1 MNPNA
6 DVPLRRTLYPLLIAV
21 AMAIVCGHILSASR
35 VSLPHFARPPGDTNP
50 DDHRGRW
57 PTTRPEPVPNYG
69 DNDRSRWD
77 TVRAL
82 VDNGE
87 YRIGHRDSDPAF
99 ASTVALLASPSGHG
113 PLLAASVLVPGRS
126 GTYYDSGICA
136 ENGWVTIDKVMR
148 PDTHDFHSSKPPL
161 LPTLVAGEYWLL
173 KHVLGWSIFNDR
185 ETEHD
190 QRWLVMRTILLTIN
204 ALPFLVYLL
213 VLARLAERFGQ
224 TDWGRLFVVAAGGFG
239 TFLTTFAVTF
249 NNHSIAT
256 CTALFALYPAL
267 LVWAE
272 RRQELSLYLLAG
284 FFAGFTAT
292 CEFPAAA
299 FAAAL
304 FVLLLIRSPARTLLA
319 YVPAAAVPVLALLL
333 TNYLALGTLQPA
345 YEHFGTGW
353 YEFEGSHWKV
363 NPGEVPYGIDWAYLS
378 EGRAVYGF
386 HVLFGHHGLFALT
399 PVFLLAVAG
408 VVASLAR
415 RRACGPGTDSTR
427 PAWAAMALLTLAV
440 SVIVIGFYIVWVND
454 RNRNYGGWTCAPRWL
469 MWLTPLFLVTMLPV
483 ADWLAGRR
491 WGRAVGLLLLALSV
505 VSASYPA
512 CSPWTHPW
520 IYNWME
526 SQGWLPY

>member
-1 MNPNA
+1 MNPTV
-6 DVPLRRTLYPLLIAV
+6 VPLRRTLYPLLIAV
-21 AMAIVCGHILSASR
+21 AVAVVCGHILSAAR
-35 VSLPHFARPPGDTNP
+35 VSLPYVARPPGAADPN
-50 DDHRGRW
+50 DHRGPW
-57 PTTRPEPVPNYG
+57 PATRPEPMPDYG

-87 YRIGHRDSDPAF
+87 YRIGHRTADPAF
-99 ASTVALLASPSGHG
+99 VSTVALLASPSAEA
-113 PLLAASVLVPGRS
+113 PLLAASALVPGRS
-126 GTYYDSGICA
+126 GTYYDTGICA
-136 ENGWVTIDKVMR
+136 EDGWKSIDKVML
-148 PDTHDFHSSKPPL
+148 PDTHDFYSSKPPL

-173 KHVLGWSIFNDR
+173 KHLFGWSIFNDR

-213 VLARLAERFGQ
+213 LLARLAERFGR
-224 TDWGRLFVVAAGGFG
+224 TDWGRLYVVAAGGFG

-249 NNHSIAT
+249 NNHSVAA
-256 CTALFALYPAL
+256 CSALFALYPAL

-272 RRQELSLYLLAG
+272 RRQEVGLYLLAG
-284 FFAGFTAT
+284 FFAGFTAAN
-292 CEFPAAA
+292 ELPAAA

-304 FVLLLIRSPARTLLA
+304 FVPLLVRSPARAVLA
-319 YVPAAAVPVLALLL
+319 YVPAAAVPVAAFLL
-333 TNYLALGTLQPA
+333 TNYLALGTLRPA
-345 YEHFGTGW
+345 YESFGTSW

-363 NPGEVPYGIDWAYLS
+363 QPGEVPYGIDWAYLS
-378 EGRAVYGF
+378 EGRGVYAF
-386 HVLFGHHGLFALT
+386 HLLLGHHGLFSLT

-408 VVASLAR
+408 VVYALAR
-415 RRACGPGTDSTR
+415 L
-427 PAWAAMALLTLAV
+427 PAAAADGEAPAPDLRGVALLTLLV
-440 SVIVIGFYIVWVND
+440 VVVVIGFYVVWVND
-454 RNRNYGGWTCAPRWL
+454 RNRNYGGWTSGPRWL
-469 MWLTPLFLVTMLPV
+469 MWLTPLFLVTMLPA

-491 WGRAVGLLLLALSV
+491 WGRALALVLLAVSVLSV
-505 VSASYPA
+505 SYPA